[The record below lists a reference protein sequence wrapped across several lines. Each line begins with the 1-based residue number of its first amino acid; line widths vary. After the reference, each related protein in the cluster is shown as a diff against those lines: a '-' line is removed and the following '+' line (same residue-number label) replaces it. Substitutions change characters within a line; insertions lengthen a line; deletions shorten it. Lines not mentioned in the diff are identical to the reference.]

1 MEKRM
6 KLFVI
11 PKERTP
17 GGPPNPARDVD
28 IQADNLDELREAA
41 RRHIEAENLK
51 VRSISNGPSGIIAYA
66 EELPSSGGTA

>member
-11 PKERTP
+11 PKERLP
-17 GGPPNPARDVD
+17 GGPPNPARDID

-51 VRSISNGPSGIIAYA
+51 VRSISNGPGGIIAYA
-66 EELPSSGGTA
+66 EELPSAGGSA

>member
-1 MEKRM
+1 MEIRM

-11 PKERTP
+11 PKERAP
-17 GGPPNPARDVD
+17 GGPPNPARDID

-51 VRSISNGPSGIIAYA
+51 VRSISNGPSGIVAYA
-66 EELPSSGGTA
+66 EEPPSAGGSA